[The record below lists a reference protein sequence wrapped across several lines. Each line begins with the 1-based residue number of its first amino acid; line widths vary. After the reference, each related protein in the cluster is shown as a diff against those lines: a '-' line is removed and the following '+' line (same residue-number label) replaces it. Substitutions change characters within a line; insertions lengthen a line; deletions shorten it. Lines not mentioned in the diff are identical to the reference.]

1 LKVHE
6 AIEKRRAYRSL
17 SPVEITPELL
27 KDLAEAASLAP
38 SCFNKQPW
46 RFVAVHDAEILAQVH
61 QALSKGNE
69 WVQEASLVIAVC
81 SQRELDCVLGQ
92 REYFLFDTGMATAF
106 LLLRATELELVAHP
120 IAGYKPKAV
129 AEILNIPEE
138 MTVIALVA
146 VGAHSPEIS
155 RRLSEDQVQEEK
167 KRPERLGLNQ
177 FFFENRYPNQ
187 GQ

>member
-1 LKVHE
+1 
-6 AIEKRRAYRSL
+6 
-17 SPVEITPELL
+17 
-27 KDLAEAASLAP
+27 
-38 SCFNKQPW
+38 
-46 RFVAVHDAEILAQVH
+46 
-61 QALSKGNE
+61 
-69 WVQEASLVIAVC
+69 
-81 SQRELDCVLGQ
+81 
-92 REYFLFDTGMATAF
+92 
-106 LLLRATELELVAHP
+106 
-120 IAGYKPKAV
+120 V